1 MDHHQGSAGSRWHE
15 ALQLEQPLQIVG
27 SPNALTALMAKQAG
41 FRAIYLSGSGVAAAS
56 YGLPD
61 LGITT
66 LDNVAEDARRI
77 TDAVDLPLLV
87 DIDTGFGGTAFSIG
101 RTVRTLEKIGVAA
114 VHLEDQVLQKRCGHR
129 PGKQVV
135 SVEEMCDR
143 IRAGVDARWD
153 RQFTV
158 MARTDAVAG
167 EGLEKGLER
176 AQKYVE
182 AGADAIFAEAL
193 QSLDDY
199 RIFTEALSVPVLA
212 NLTEFGKTP
221 LFTLEEM
228 RASSLAMVLY
238 PLTAFRMMNAA
249 ALRAYATLR
258 EAGTQKALIDEM
270 QTREDL
276 YGLLDYYRYEALID
290 RLYGDQKQGDD
301 PHG

>member
-1 MDHHQGSAGSRWHE
+1 MVRTDAPNCLCRCSA
-15 ALQLEQPLQIVG
+15 L
-27 SPNALTALMAKQAG
+27 
-41 FRAIYLSGSGVAAAS
+41 LSGSGYSDAYPRGDSSTDHPGDPRVARLADSCAADCPRAS
-56 YGLPD
+56 ARIGLDAGRAVGRSVPHD
-61 LGITT
+61 LTHRW
-66 LDNVAEDARRI
+66 DVA
-77 TDAVDLPLLV
+77 
-87 DIDTGFGGTAFSIG
+87 
-101 RTVRTLEKIGVAA
+101 GVAA

-176 AQKYVE
+176 AQKYVA

-276 YGLLDYYRYEALID
+276 YGLLDYYRYEELID

>member
-1 MDHHQGSAGSRWHE
+1 MDHHQDSAGSRWHK
-15 ALQLEQPLQIVG
+15 ALQAEQPLQIVG
-27 SPNALTALMAKQAG
+27 SPNALTALMAQKAG

-135 SVEEMCDR
+135 SVAEMCDR
-143 IRAGVDARWD
+143 IRAGVDARSD

-167 EGLEKGLER
+167 EGLERGLER
-176 AQKYVE
+176 ARKYVE

-199 RIFTEALSVPVLA
+199 QVFTEALSVPVLA

-228 RASSLAMVLY
+228 RASGLAMVLY

-249 ALRAYATLR
+249 AFKAYATLR
-258 EAGTQKALIDEM
+258 EAGTQKALMDEM

-290 RLYGDQKQGDD
+290 RLYGDQKQGGD
-301 PHG
+301 PHE